1 MKLVATCD
9 FYFGL
14 RDREEVL
21 RAGDEFTPPGTG
33 VMNVAEHAKSLIG
46 QGCALPPDHPKLAER
61 IKRFLAVKEA
71 R

>member
-46 QGCALPPDHPKLAER
+46 QGCALPPGIALMRVHVENTAGGLR
-61 IKRFLAVKEA
+61 
-71 R
+71 